1 MDRAQNGSNSRERRH
16 FSPQQKVAIVKEH
29 LVDEVPISD
38 LCDRHRIQP
47 TQFYLWQK
55 QLFENGAD
63 AFERK
68 TKNAGPSSAERK
80 IQSLE
85 AKLVTK
91 NESNPTTPV
100 CVRQC
105 LIVFTVHIWSR
116 GFVVLEIP
124 MT

>member
-55 QLFENGAD
+55 QLFENGAA

-68 TKNAGPSSAERK
+68 AKHAGPSPDQRK
-80 IQSLE
+80 IEALQ

-91 NESNPTTPV
+91 NEVIAELMEEN
-100 CVRQC
+100 
-105 LIVFTVHIWSR
+105 VHLKKLDGAI
-116 GFVVLEIP
+116 
-124 MT
+124 